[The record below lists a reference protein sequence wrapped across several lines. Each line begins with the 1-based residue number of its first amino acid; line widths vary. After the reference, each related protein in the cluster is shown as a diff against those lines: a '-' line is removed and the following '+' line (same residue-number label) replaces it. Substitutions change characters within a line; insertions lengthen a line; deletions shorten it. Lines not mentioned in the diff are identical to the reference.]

1 MLDCV
6 DVKPSM
12 LHGQQ
17 IPTIKINKKQI
28 SENPISFSTSPAS
41 TAMMIAPSLLT
52 PPPSVG
58 ESFRPL
64 IKQQQILTTK
74 SSIKNKNKRGRP
86 RKLEPRGEQQK
97 HQNPVLAAKREKKQL
112 KLAENVRESV
122 FLTRDDPRTTTMDS
136 YFKTIGF
143 KLDSKLAVDGPFENN
158 SKLSGSS
165 PSKRVRLWSVEDV
178 SRFVASIPGCERFV
192 NLFIS
197 QVRMMVIFNRHKI
210 VKIFPYIFEN
220 NLKGIFLRIK

>member
-6 DVKPSM
+6 DIKPSVV
-12 LHGQQ
+12 HGQQ
-17 IPTIKINKKQI
+17 IPTIKIKNKQI

-41 TAMMIAPSLLT
+41 AATIMIAPSLLT

-64 IKQQQILTTK
+64 IKQQQKQPQQLILTTTK
-74 SSIKNKNKRGRP
+74 SSIKKKNKRGRP
-86 RKLEPRGEQQK
+86 RKLEISAKSEQK
-97 HQNPVLAAKREKKQL
+97 PQNPVLTAKREKKQL
-112 KLAENVRESV
+112 KIAENVRESV
-122 FLTRDDPRTTTMDS
+122 FLTRDYPKTTTSES
-136 YFKTIGF
+136 YFKTVGF
-143 KLDSKLAVDGPFENN
+143 KLDSKLAVGGPFENN

-165 PSKRVRLWSVEDV
+165 SSKRVRLWSVDDV

-197 QVRMMVIFNRHKI
+197 QVRMMMIIF
-210 VKIFPYIFEN
+210 
-220 NLKGIFLRIK
+220 